1 MKKDSYKRFDYARF
15 YDPSLSNPDK
25 SSVMTSVEVDMKP
38 KDTLL
43 SVIYAPDERTGLPT
57 GDIQY
62 FVSDKANPDVKQFIL
77 QNLMMDVSSVKNVT
91 NPSGLSDDALLE
103 LSRNSNET
111 PEQYISRLGHE
122 IDTFKF
128 FQEQMKMKDVS
139 LESTESSVSVE

>member
-1 MKKDSYKRFDYARF
+1 MNKDSYKRFDYARS
-15 YDPSLSNPDK
+15 YDPSLSKHEVIIRP
-25 SSVMTSVEVDMKP
+25 SVEVEKKP
-38 KDTLL
+38 SDSLL
-43 SVIYAPDERTGLPT
+43 SVIYAPDARTGLPT

-77 QNLMMDVSSVKNVT
+77 QNLMMDVSAAKNVT

-111 PEQYISRLGHE
+111 VDQYISRLGHE

-128 FQEQMKMKDVS
+128 FQEQSKKIADVPV
-139 LESTESSVSVE
+139 ESE

>member
-1 MKKDSYKRFDYARF
+1 MKKDSYKRFDYARN
-15 YDPSLSNPDK
+15 YDSSLSNPEK
-25 SSVMTSVEVDMKP
+25 PSSVTVDELEQNP

-43 SVIYAPDERTGLPT
+43 SVIYAPDVRTGLPT

-62 FVSDKANPDVKQFIL
+62 YVSDKANPDVKQFIL
-77 QNLMMDVSSVKNVT
+77 QNLMMDVSSAKNIT

-111 PEQYISRLGHE
+111 PDQYISRLGHE

-128 FQEQMKMKDVS
+128 FQEQIIKKNVS
-139 LESTESSVSVE
+139 PGSKESSVSAE